1 MTLLRQATVGEWT
14 DLGARTVG
22 PNDLRVV
29 VGSFSIGETDDTIWL
44 EVQRTGPS
52 GPWPWSYGILSWQT
66 SFGLELGSV
75 KAYTAS
81 EGEIFRLGVGR
92 APRSRTGSVIYE
104 PRSFNLAWVKNGYPL
119 TLAFSAASGVT
130 TAAATGGGVAFPV
143 EGGNWLY
150 KQATGLVQLKL

>member
-1 MTLLRQATVGEWT
+1 MVAEWT

-29 VGSFSIGETDDTIWL
+29 VGSFSIGETDDTIWV
-44 EVQRTGPS
+44 EVQRTGPA

-66 SFGLELGSV
+66 NFGLELGST

-81 EGEIFRLGVGR
+81 EGEVFRLGVGR
-92 APRSRTGSVIYE
+92 TPRSRTGSIVYE

-119 TLAFSAASGVT
+119 TLAFAAASGVVTPVPTAGT
-130 TAAATGGGVAFPV
+130 TGVAFPV
-143 EGGNWLY
+143 EGKSWSYDQN
-150 KQATGLVQLKL
+150 TGLVRLKL